1 MKKLLFS
8 AMTIGMLS
16 FFSPLQAKEISS
28 RNPEPTVTEKKMD
41 AKEVEAMIKRIDE
54 IKAMDFKA
62 LSTDEKKA
70 LKKELKGMKQDLK
83 VVTGV
88 YLSTGAII
96 LVLILLLI
104 LL

>member
-1 MKKLLFS
+1 MKKLFFS

-16 FFSPLQAKEISS
+16 FFSPVQAREVSS
-28 RNPEPTVTEKKMD
+28 KNPEPIVTEKKMD

-54 IKAMDFKA
+54 IKAMDFST
-62 LSTDEKKA
+62 LSLDEKKA
-70 LKKELKGMKQDLK
+70 LKKELKVMKHDLK
-83 VVTGV
+83 VVTGI
-88 YLSTGAII
+88 YMSTGAII